1 MNRALK
7 MDPEGQRQQEF
18 PEEDEEGTV
27 PSSAPIS
34 PRYSGTRRVSF
45 ADPVV
50 PGTLVEETET
60 EPEAEDDDDVSVQD
74 LREEVYI
81 CGLSLN
87 IFCGVHLTDRK
98 PRKLPNFDF
107 CTSQLKQLR
116 GEILKRGPQNLGIF
130 GHPLVRKF
138 MPPPF

>member
-50 PGTLVEETET
+50 PGTLAEETET
-60 EPEAEDDDDVSVQD
+60 ETKSEAEDDDDVTVQD
-74 LREEVYI
+74 LREK
-81 CGLSLN
+81 
-87 IFCGVHLTDRK
+87 VHTGRRHDV
-98 PRKLPNFDF
+98 
-107 CTSQLKQLR
+107 TQ
-116 GEILKRGPQNLGIF
+116 E
-130 GHPLVRKF
+130 
-138 MPPPF
+138 M